1 MILLQLLQMIL
12 LQLLQMI
19 LQPFQTL
26 FDNIADLF
34 LMHHKFLTHML
45 CCSDWA
51 WTIADASQLVI
62 VISII

>member
-12 LQLLQMI
+12 

-34 LMHHKFLTHML
+34 LMHHKFLTSML

-51 WTIADASQLVI
+51 WTIADASQLVM
-62 VISII
+62 VISMI